1 MREDLSKVDYLEEDG
16 TGCSICQSCPFG
28 KDCEVEE
35 DYDECEDCPCFND
48 GFDLGFKKGHQ
59 VAREELM
66 DDIYISGQKI
76 DKIDEI
82 RQKVLAL
89 GYNISSEHSEQINS
103 ILEDLSNLL
112 KDIAF
117 EAIEDYLGYR

>member
-1 MREDLSKVDYLEEDG
+1 MMRDDLIKARCLEENDMEN
-16 TGCSICQSCPFG
+16 SICQNCPLG

-66 DDIYISGQKI
+66 EDIYISGQKI
-76 DKIDEI
+76 DKID
-82 RQKVLAL
+82 K
-89 GYNISSEHSEQINS
+89 
-103 ILEDLSNLL
+103 NL
-112 KDIAF
+112 
-117 EAIEDYLGYR
+117 